1 MKVQRVEQI
10 IIKKSHPKFKVIDEM
25 CFHSKNLYNEANYVL
40 RQEFIENNN
49 YVSYS
54 DMNKEFKTHENYKL
68 CMSQP
73 ANCTLRLLDKNWKSY
88 FSAIKDWQKHP
99 DKYLGMPKLPKYLPK
114 EGRFNWMIPNN
125 SCLYDT
131 ENGEVYFRL
140 RVLQGYHWK
149 SRCIGRLI
157 QVRFVPR
164 NDQYIMEIVY
174 ETEVCENSDVS
185 KRIASIDMGVDNLV
199 TLTNNIGI
207 KPFIINGKPLKSINQ
222 YYNKQKAKLQSDL
235 IKRNGR
241 HWSKNLE
248 SLTTKRHQRI
258 KNYLHNASAIV
269 VKWCVENNIDTLI
282 VGKNDTWKQDKK
294 HMQNFTDIP
303 YEMLIRQLKYK
314 CENFGIKYV
323 ETEESYTSGT
333 SFLDNELPTKENYN
347 NERRIQRGLFQAKE
361 MLVNADVNGS
371 LQIMKKVFPD
381 SYMRYGIGVDLTPTI
396 INAV

>member
-10 IIKKSHPKFKVIDEM
+10 IIKKNHPKFKVIDEM

>member
-54 DMNKEFKTHENYKL
+54 EMNKEFKTHENYKL

-88 FSAIKDWQKHP
+88 FSAIKDWQEHP

-114 EGRFNWMIPNN
+114 DGRFNWMIPNN
-125 SCLYDT
+125 SCLYDE
-131 ENGEVYFRL
+131 ENEEVYFRL
-140 RVLQGYHWK
+140 RILQGYHWK
-149 SRCIGRLI
+149 SRCLGRLI

-164 NDQYIMEIVY
+164 NDHYVMEIVY
-174 ETEVCENSDVS
+174 ETEVCENFDISE
-185 KRIASIDMGVDNLV
+185 RIASIDMGVDNLV

-207 KPFIINGKPLKSINQ
+207 RPFIINGKPLKSINQ
-222 YYNKQKAKLQSDL
+222 YYNKQKAKMQSEL
-235 IKRNGR
+235 MKRNGQ
-241 HWSKNLE
+241 HWSKKLE
-248 SLTTKRHQRI
+248 SLTTKRYQRI

-269 VKWCVENNIDTLI
+269 IKWCVENNIDTLI

-294 HMQNFTDIP
+294 RMQNFTDIP

-333 SFLDNELPTKENYN
+333 SFLDNELPMKENYN
-347 NERRIQRGLFQAKE
+347 SDRRIQRGLFQAKE
-361 MLVNADVNGS
+361 TLINADVNGS

-381 SYMRYGIGVDLTPTI
+381 SCVRYGIGVDLTPTI